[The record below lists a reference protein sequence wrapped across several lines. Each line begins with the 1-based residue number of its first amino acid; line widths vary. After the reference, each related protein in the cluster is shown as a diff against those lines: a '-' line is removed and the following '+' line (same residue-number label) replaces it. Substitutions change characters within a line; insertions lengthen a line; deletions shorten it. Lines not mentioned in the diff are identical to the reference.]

1 MQGSAKKRRKDTV
14 NMTSSSTEKQLHRGS
29 QSRVILNSQQPII
42 ETQTAFTKNEEELK
56 NLLKNMMAGY
66 AIADELP

>member
-1 MQGSAKKRRKDTV
+1 MQSSAKKRRKDTV

-29 QSRVILNSQQPII
+29 QSRVILNSQQTII
-42 ETQTAFTKNEEELK
+42 ETQTAFTKKEEELK